1 MVEVLVQ
8 CNTVVF
14 EYNMELYNLTM
25 CAYCAYVN
33 QMRQVGLYCVYV
45 FMHRKRRLEVLVSMS
60 VGCPMVINVAAQV
73 TFSHTGKF
81 SHFQVVRN
89 RKYNLYQSSI
99 QLMTVTTARL
109 QYYMF
114 GTSHTH
120 MANIQHLLTIDM

>member
-1 MVEVLVQ
+1 M
-8 CNTVVF
+8 
-14 EYNMELYNLTM
+14 
-25 CAYCAYVN
+25 YVN
-33 QMRQVGLYCVYV
+33 QMRQVGLYRVHV
-45 FMHRKRRLEVLVSMS
+45 FMHRQRRLEVLVSMS
-60 VGCPMVINVAAQV
+60 AGCPMVINVAAQV

-109 QYYMF
+109 QYYML

-120 MANIQHLLTIDM
+120 MTNIQHLLTIDM